1 MRTALI
7 IAALALPLPVAA
19 QQTDHSAHGMEAPA
33 QDAQDEDPHAGH
45 DMSDPHEGHDMG
57 TMQGQDTTEPDPH
70 AGHDMGD
77 MQEEKKKGSKK
88 K

>member
-7 IAALALPLPVAA
+7 VAALALPLPVAA
-19 QQTDHSAHGMEAPA
+19 QQMDHSAHGMEAPA

-45 DMSDPHEGHDMG
+45 DMPSE
-57 TMQGQDTTEPDPH
+57 EADPH

-77 MQEEKKKGSKK
+77 MSDDAQIGRAHV
-88 K
+88 